1 MLKGSPMQMTTIKRI
16 VVASLAALVLVLTA
30 CDRNPKEWKTPNMT
44 ALTPRLRPL
53 LENTKTV
60 CFGRFMID
68 VPASATIAWGSAIV
82 PYDVTVYHGGV
93 DEVKALTQ
101 KFIEELKSDKAINHQ
116 NVPLLLSV
124 DDTLQP
130 EGKIVTGYEDFQAIN
145 GLKINGY
152 FALNQDGF
160 VINARPLKAERDET
174 IADIKSIAQRL
185 RQRSENEI
193 PAGPG
198 NCIEYAFLD
207 DKQNPTKDDLLEHVR
222 IGFRLKEFPDAH
234 LSIYVAP
241 SNPYNAEGDSLQAQW
256 KRIKEDPAT
265 PEEKQSLD
273 KIKYFRES
281 PRQIHDWKTGYEVL
295 VRNPDEEGVHSY
307 HDFQVKFTGV
317 PNDPYKPYADIQFQ
331 TGVADNAAGAT
342 KPSLTDEEAIAIW
355 DKITSTIRVRPTSAT
370 PAKTAGSNPQP
381 HLPLGELAATGR
393 ICPQTGWW
401 EPDESG
407 EIHGSRRQHIKAGER
422 MPHVVSLGEPS
433 LWQKLKGKRPS
444 YRTATVWKLVD
455 YGDPPMQ
462 ADLAARTP
470 TIAPASPE
478 DSSPDKKG

>member
-1 MLKGSPMQMTTIKRI
+1 MQMIAIRRLVPGPLITAIFL
-16 VVASLAALVLVLTA
+16 LAA
-30 CDRNPKEWKTPNMT
+30 CDPNPEEWKTPNMT
-44 ALTPRLRPL
+44 ATTSRL
-53 LENTKTV
+53 ESIFAKTKPV
-60 CFGRFMID
+60 CFGRFIVD
-68 VPASATIAWGSAIV
+68 VPASATIVWGENIV
-82 PYDVTVYHGGV
+82 PLTVSVYPAGI
-93 DEVKALTQ
+93 DEVNSLAQ
-101 KFIEELKSDKAINHQ
+101 KFINEMKSEKAIYLNKI
-116 NVPLLLSV
+116 PLFISV
-124 DDTLQP
+124 DNVRQP
-130 EGKIVTGYEDFQAIN
+130 EGKIVTGYDGFEAIAE
-145 GLKINGY
+145 LKINGY
-152 FALNQDGF
+152 FKLGNDGI
-160 VINARPLKAERDET
+160 VINARPLKEDKDET
-174 IADIKSIAQRL
+174 IADITSIAQRL

-193 PAGPG
+193 PREAG
-198 NCIEYAFLD
+198 NCIEYAFLT
-207 DKQNPTKDDLLEHVR
+207 DKPNPSKEDLMEHIR

-234 LSIYVAP
+234 FSIYVAP
-241 SNPYNAEGDSLQAQW
+241 SNPYGPERDSLKAKW

-265 PEEKQSLD
+265 PEEKQALA
-273 KIKYFRES
+273 KLKYFRES

-295 VRNPDEEGVHSY
+295 IRNPDEEGVHSY

-317 PNDPYKPYADIQFQ
+317 PHDPLRPYADIQFQ
-331 TGVADNAAGAT
+331 TGVADDAAGAT
-342 KPSLTDEEAIAIW
+342 KPSLTDEEAIAVW
-355 DKITSTIRVRPTSAT
+355 DKITSTIRVRPTSAM
-370 PAKTAGSNPQP
+370 PANTAGSSSQP

-393 ICPQTGWW
+393 VCPQTGWW